1 MVKNASRTAP
11 FFEGDLQQLRCFYY
25 AATYRSFTRAAERLS
40 TGQPTVST
48 RIKQLER
55 LLGVSLFQRQ
65 RRGVTL
71 SDEGRALLD
80 LVSPV
85 VEGVDGLTAELRERT
100 RAGLR
105 QEVRLAAGQELLL
118 HLAGPVLRS
127 YRRQHPGLRLI
138 VYSHV
143 RADVFAMVANDEV
156 DFGIAGRAGLP
167 AGLEFDE
174 VLADELVLIAPRQ
187 HDLAQRDAIDLRDV
201 ARYAVLMPD
210 AASSTR
216 HTIEQAFS
224 DHGLELQV
232 AMELERWHV
241 IKEFVALDFGI
252 AIVPRFSVAG
262 DERRLAIRPLSYRFP
277 ALSYGV
283 VRRKGRRLPPLARAL
298 IEAIRERAPAR

>member
-1 MVKNASRTAP
+1 MMPGIMTNNASITPP

-118 HLAGPVLRS
+118 HLA
-127 YRRQHPGLRLI
+127 
-138 VYSHV
+138 
-143 RADVFAMVANDEV
+143 
-156 DFGIAGRAGLP
+156 
-167 AGLEFDE
+167 
-174 VLADELVLIAPRQ
+174 
-187 HDLAQRDAIDLRDV
+187 
-201 ARYAVLMPD
+201 
-210 AASSTR
+210 
-216 HTIEQAFS
+216 
-224 DHGLELQV
+224 
-232 AMELERWHV
+232 
-241 IKEFVALDFGI
+241 
-252 AIVPRFSVAG
+252 
-262 DERRLAIRPLSYRFP
+262 
-277 ALSYGV
+277 
-283 VRRKGRRLPPLARAL
+283 
-298 IEAIRERAPAR
+298 